1 MQGVLHSC
9 AYAAAKPGQ
18 ALNNQ
23 ALILYG
29 TALANI
35 LNQTGF
41 VMCDATEGVT
51 G

>member
-1 MQGVLHSC
+1 MIHSC
-9 AYAAAKPGQ
+9 AYPASKPGQ
-18 ALNNQ
+18 ALDNQ
-23 ALILYG
+23 ALIPYG
-29 TALANI
+29 TALANL